1 MGKILSGYLMP
12 PHPPIIVEEIGR
24 GQERKA
30 INTIEGCR
38 TIAKD
43 IKEKKTY
50 YYYNH
55 NSPWSF
61 IFRCNLHIRIRKIRR
76 RF

>member
-43 IKEKKTY
+43 IKEKK
-50 YYYNH
+50 
-55 NSPWSF
+55 
-61 IFRCNLHIRIRKIRR
+61 NLLLL
-76 RF
+76 